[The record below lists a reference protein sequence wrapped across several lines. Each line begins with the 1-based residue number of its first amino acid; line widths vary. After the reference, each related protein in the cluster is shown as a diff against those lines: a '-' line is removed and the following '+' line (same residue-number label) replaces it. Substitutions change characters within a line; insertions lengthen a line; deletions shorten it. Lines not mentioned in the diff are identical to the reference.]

1 MFERVAGIDP
11 NWFGM
16 LAGAALALVVAS
28 IVAAIAAW
36 LAGFA
41 MEIVVRG
48 HPHGERKRIL
58 RRPIRVIRIVVFL
71 LVALLMALPSL
82 RLGGIVSRIGPQPEA
97 LVDWIFS
104 SGLRI
109 VFIVLLAYLF
119 IWMAATITRHL
130 EDELAGSVTVRQ
142 EERLK
147 RVRTVGSLLRNVFGV
162 VVAAIAL
169 LMILRELNMDIT
181 PILTGAGIVGLAIG
195 FGAQTLV
202 KDIITGF
209 FMILEN
215 QIRVGDVVVIN
226 GTSGLVESIQLRTI
240 SLRDAEGAVH
250 IFPNGSIAR
259 LANQTKDHAYA
270 VLDVVVAYDEDLDAV
285 TAILRQVGADLAADE
300 QFAPRLLEPLEVL
313 GLESLDPAQ
322 ATIRVR
328 VKTLPRRQW
337 EVARELRRR
346 IRRTFQAKGVQM
358 PSPLVAVTYGQGAR
372 PFEVHSVDVRPTDA
386 RAAP

>member
-1 MFERVAGIDP
+1 MFERVAIDP

-28 IVAAIAAW
+28 LVSAIAAW

-48 HPHGERKRIL
+48 HPREERQRIL

-109 VFIVLLAYLF
+109 VFIVLLAYLC

-130 EDELAGSVTVRQ
+130 ENELASTVTVRQ

-147 RVRTVGSLLRNVFGV
+147 RVRTVGSLLRNVFGIAV
-162 VVAAIAL
+162 GAIAL

-181 PILTGAGIVGLAIG
+181 PILTGAGIVGLAVG

-270 VLDVVVAYDEDLDAV
+270 VLDVVVAYNEDLDAV
-285 TAILRQVGADLAADE
+285 TATLRQVGAELAADE

-322 ATIRVR
+322 TTIRVR

-372 PFEVHSVDVRPTDA
+372 PFAVHSIDVRPTDA